1 MADEREGT
9 KSRTDGEE
17 STLRDLGLSS
27 YEERAYRA
35 LLALGSATASEISEA
50 SGVPTGRI
58 YDALGGLESHG
69 AVRTQDGSH
78 PTVYAAVEPDVVVD
92 RLLEVRTR
100 ELRERLERYQSQ
112 REQLLA
118 DLREIEVP
126 EDEFWTAVM
135 GPEESM
141 DLLLERIDTAESSV
155 TLVADTV
162 SSQFELDELGP
173 RILETLFG
181 AYRREVDISI
191 LLSESVFAQINR
203 ELGGGDGLDH
213 RPFDWSLFELR
224 ASDDLHGNF
233 TLIDDAEICIAI
245 PNPAAPDD
253 LFGMVNFRDAH
264 FAARADATFER
275 AWEDARRITSI
286 SGSRWG

>member
-1 MADEREGT
+1 MADRREGT
-9 KSRTDGEE
+9 DRRINGEE
-17 STLRDLGLSS
+17 ATLRDLGLSS

-35 LLALGSATASEISEA
+35 LLALGSATASDISEA

-78 PTVYAAVEPDVVVD
+78 PTVYAAVEPEVVVD
-92 RLLEVRTR
+92 RLLDVRTR
-100 ELRERLERYQSQ
+100 ELRNQLERYQSQ
-112 REQLLA
+112 RAELLA

-135 GPEESM
+135 GPTESM
-141 DLLLERIDTAESSV
+141 ELLLERIDTAESSV

-162 SSQFELDELGP
+162 STQFELDELGP
-173 RILETLFG
+173 RILETLFD

-191 LLSESVFAQINR
+191 LLSESVFAQVMR
-203 ELGGGDGLDH
+203 ELGQEGLDH

-275 AWEDARRITSI
+275 AWEDARRITSL
-286 SGSRWG
+286 STAPDE

>member
-1 MADEREGT
+1 MSDRREGT
-9 KSRTDGEE
+9 ETRIGEGE
-17 STLRDLGLSS
+17 ATLRDLGFSS

-50 SGVPTGRI
+50 SEVPMGRI
-58 YDALGGLESHG
+58 YDALSGLESHG

-78 PTVYAAVEPDVVVD
+78 PTVYAAVEPEVVVD
-92 RLLEVRTR
+92 RVLEVRTR
-100 ELRERLERYQSQ
+100 ELRDRLERYQSQ
-112 REQLLA
+112 REELVSA
-118 DLREIEVP
+118 LREIEVP

-141 DLLLERIDTAESSV
+141 ELLLERIDTAESSV

-173 RILETLFG
+173 RILETLFD

-191 LLSESVFAQINR
+191 LLSESVLDQLGR
-203 ELGGGDGLDH
+203 ELGDGEGLDH

-275 AWEDARRITSI
+275 AWGDARRITSL
-286 SGSRWG
+286 STALEE